1 MQGEG
6 KVVLDYV
13 AGPDVVMGVL
23 VEGVG
28 GSESHPDVTVE
39 SEIEV
44 MQWRKGSQAKECGL
58 P

>member
-1 MQGEG
+1 M
-6 KVVLDYV
+6 VLDYV